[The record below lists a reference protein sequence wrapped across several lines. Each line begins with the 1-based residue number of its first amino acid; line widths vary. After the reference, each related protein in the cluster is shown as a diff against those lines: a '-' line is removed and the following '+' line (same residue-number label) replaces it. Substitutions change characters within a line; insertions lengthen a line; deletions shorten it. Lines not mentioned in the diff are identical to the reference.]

1 MREEAGSDAERSGE
15 WRERKQEA
23 TQKEAV
29 MQMVIV
35 YLHDAGGYEE
45 AESETQE
52 VVNACVLFDFSCL
65 LTLRPLLWVELPA
78 FWLNLLTSVN
88 LGIFYRHRRLY
99 RIYIGE
105 ILSGW

>member
-35 YLHDAGGYEE
+35 CLHDAGGHEE

-52 VVNACVLFDFSCL
+52 AGSCECL
-65 LTLRPLLWVELPA
+65 CSL
-78 FWLNLLTSVN
+78 
-88 LGIFYRHRRLY
+88 
-99 RIYIGE
+99 
-105 ILSGW
+105 